1 VALLSG
7 PFFSKVASL
16 SKPFDQS
23 STQPPRVMG
32 FRDLVLFYVVTG
44 VSLRWIAA
52 AASIG
57 PGSLIVWIAAWL
69 LFYVPLALSV
79 IELSSR
85 YPAEGG
91 LYVWTKKAFGEGA
104 GFVAAWT
111 YWNSNLPYF
120 PAVLYFAASN
130 VLFLKP
136 GWQRYSHDPQFFV
149 IFSVVVLAIL
159 TLLNL
164 IGMNIAKWSYN
175 VGALAMWIPALM
187 VVVMGLVAWSRFGSA
202 TSFHG
207 AALLPGTHLRD
218 IIFWST
224 LIFAFGGCES
234 ASFLAGEIRNPR
246 RTIPRALL
254 IAGLTIS
261 FCYILGTFCVLLA
274 LPSSETSNLDGLV
287 QAIDRTAGRLGLQGV
302 TSTAAALI
310 AISNIGAAAAFLA
323 AAARLPFV
331 AGIDGFLPAV
341 FGRVHPRWRT
351 PYASVL
357 SQGIIGIVFV
367 FLGQAGTSVRGAY
380 DVLVSIGV
388 ITYMVPYLF
397 LFASL
402 IRLQKEPASGE
413 VIRVP
418 GGKPGAILLATAGF
432 ITATFAVFL
441 SLIPPPEEPHKVL
454 AILKVVGA
462 ASILIGLGL
471 VVYAAGKSKR
481 RQNLQ
486 QVADTAEE

>member
-1 VALLSG
+1 M
-7 PFFSKVASL
+7 PFHPKVASL
-16 SKPFDQS
+16 SKPTDGS
-23 STQPPRVMG
+23 SPQPLRVMG

-57 PGSLIVWIAAWL
+57 PSSLIIWIAAWL
-69 LFYVPLALSV
+69 FFYIPLALSV

-91 LYVWTKKAFGEGA
+91 LYVWTKKAFGEGP

-130 VLFLKP
+130 ALFLKP
-136 GWQRYSHDPQFFV
+136 SWQRFSHDPEFFV
-149 IFSVVVLAIL
+149 LFSVVVLAIL

-175 VGALAMWIPALM
+175 IGAISMWIPALM
-187 VVVMGLVAWSRFGSA
+187 VVVMGFVAWSRFGSA

-207 AALLPGTHLRD
+207 TALLPSTHLRD

-234 ASFLAGEIRNPR
+234 ASFLAGEIKNPR

-261 FCYILGTFCVLLA
+261 LCYILGTFCVLLA

-287 QAIDRTAGRLGLQGV
+287 QAIERTAVRLGLHGV

-341 FGRVHPRWRT
+341 FGRIHPRWHT

-357 SQGIIGIVFV
+357 AQGIIGIAFV
-367 FLGQAGTSVRGAY
+367 FLGQAGTTVRGAY

-388 ITYMVPYLF
+388 ITYLVPYLF
-397 LFASL
+397 LFAAL
-402 IRLQKEPASGE
+402 IRLQRAPAGSD

-418 GGKPGAILLATAGF
+418 GGKPAAILLATVGF
-432 ITATFAVFL
+432 STTTFAILL
-441 SLIPPPEEPHKVL
+441 SLIPAPEEPHKVL
-454 AILKVVGA
+454 VIVKVVGA
-462 ASILIGLGL
+462 ASILIGLGV
-471 VVYAAGKSKR
+471 VVYWVGKSKR
-481 RQNLQ
+481 PAIASDDQFS
-486 QVADTAEE
+486 

>member
-1 VALLSG
+1 
-7 PFFSKVASL
+7 
-16 SKPFDQS
+16 
-23 STQPPRVMG
+23 MG

-57 PGSLIVWIAAWL
+57 PSAILIWLGAWL
-69 LFYVPLALSV
+69 FFYVPLALSV

-91 LYVWTKKAFGEGA
+91 LYVWTKKAFGEGP
-104 GFVAAWT
+104 GFIAAWT

-130 VLFLKP
+130 VLFLRP
-136 GWQRYSHDPQFFV
+136 NWQRYSHSPQYFV
-149 IFSVVVLAIL
+149 IFSVSVLSAL
-159 TLLNL
+159 TFINL
-164 IGMNIAKWSYN
+164 VGMNIAKWSYN
-175 VGALAMWIPALM
+175 TGALSMWIPALM
-187 VVVMGLVAWSRFGSA
+187 VVGMGFIAWARFGSA

-207 AALLPGTHLRD
+207 SAMLPIPHLRQM
-218 IIFWST
+218 IFWST
-224 LIFAFGGCES
+224 LIFAFGGCET
-234 ASFLAGEIRNPR
+234 ASFLAGEIKNPR

-254 IAGLTIS
+254 IAGFTIA

-274 LPSSETSNLDGLV
+274 LPSAEATNLDGLV
-287 QAIDRTAGRLGLQGV
+287 QAIERTSERLGLHGV

-341 FGRVHPRWRT
+341 FGRVHPRWHT

-357 SQGIIGIVFV
+357 AQGLIGIAFV
-367 FLGQAGTSVRGAY
+367 FLGQAGTSVKGAY

-388 ITYMVPYLF
+388 ITYLVPYLF
-397 LFASL
+397 VFAAL
-402 IRLQKEPASGE
+402 VRVQGEPTGAD
-413 VIRVP
+413 VILVP
-418 GGKPGAILLATAGF
+418 GGKPAAISIAIVGFCTTMFAIL
-432 ITATFAVFL
+432 L
-441 SLIPPPEEPHKVL
+441 SLIPSPEEPHKILVTVKVL
-454 AILKVVGA
+454 GA
-462 ASILIGLGL
+462 ASVLIGLGL
-471 VVYAAGKSKR
+471 MVYWVGKSR
-481 RQNLQ
+481 RRPTQGFD
-486 QVADTAEE
+486 AGTIED

>member
-1 VALLSG
+1 
-7 PFFSKVASL
+7 
-16 SKPFDQS
+16 
-23 STQPPRVMG
+23 MG
-32 FRDLVLFYVVTG
+32 FRDSVLFYVVTG

-57 PGSLIVWIAAWL
+57 PSSLIIWIGAWL
-69 LFYVPLALSV
+69 FFYIPLALSV

-91 LYVWTKKAFGEGA
+91 LYVWTKKAFGEGP
-104 GFVAAWT
+104 GFIAAWT

-130 VLFLKP
+130 ALFLRP
-136 GWQRYSHDPQFFV
+136 DWQRYSHDPRFFV
-149 IFSVVVLAIL
+149 IFSVVVLLIL

-164 IGMNIAKWSYN
+164 IGMNVAKWSYN
-175 VGALAMWIPALM
+175 VGALSMWIPALM
-187 VVVMGLVAWSRFGSA
+187 VVVMGLIAWSRFGSA

-207 AALLPGTHLRD
+207 AALLPSTHLRD

-234 ASFLAGEIRNPR
+234 ASFLAGEIKDPR

-261 FCYILGTFCVLLA
+261 VCYILGTLCVLLA
-274 LPSSETSNLDGLV
+274 LPSGKISNLDGLV
-287 QAIDRTAGRLGLQGV
+287 QAIERTAMRLGVHGV

-341 FGRVHPRWRT
+341 FGRVHPRWHT

-357 SQGIIGIVFV
+357 AQGLIGILFV

-388 ITYMVPYLF
+388 ITYLAPYLF
-397 LFASL
+397 LFAAL
-402 IRLQKEPASGE
+402 IRVQKQPVGSG

-418 GGKPGAILLATAGF
+418 GGKPAAVLLATTGF
-432 ITATFAVFL
+432 ISTTFAIFL
-441 SLIPPPEEPHKVL
+441 SLITSPEEPHKILVVIKVL
-454 AILKVVGA
+454 SA
-462 ASILIGLGL
+462 AFALIGLGGI
-471 VVYAAGKSKR
+471 VYWVGKSKR
-481 RQNLQ
+481 ASERNNVLP
-486 QVADTAEE
+486 ASILRD

>member
-1 VALLSG
+1 
-7 PFFSKVASL
+7 
-16 SKPFDQS
+16 
-23 STQPPRVMG
+23 MG

-57 PGSLIVWIAAWL
+57 PSSILIWLGAWL
-69 LFYVPLALSV
+69 FFYVPLALSV

-91 LYVWTKKAFGEGA
+91 LYVWTKKAFGEGP
-104 GFVAAWT
+104 GFIAAWT

-130 VLFLKP
+130 VLFLRP
-136 GWQRYSHDPQFFV
+136 NWQRYSHSPQYFV
-149 IFSVVVLAIL
+149 IFSVSVLSAL
-159 TLLNL
+159 TFINL
-164 IGMNIAKWSYN
+164 VGMNIAKWSYN
-175 VGALAMWIPALM
+175 AGALSMWIPALM
-187 VVVMGLVAWSRFGSA
+187 VVGMGFIAWARFGSA

-207 AALLPGTHLRD
+207 SAMLPIPHLRQM
-218 IIFWST
+218 IFWST
-224 LIFAFGGCES
+224 LIFAFGGCET
-234 ASFLAGEIRNPR
+234 ASFLAGEIKNPR

-254 IAGLTIS
+254 VAGFTIA

-274 LPSSETSNLDGLV
+274 LPSAEATNLDGLV
-287 QAIDRTAGRLGLQGV
+287 QAIERTSERLGLHGM

-341 FGRVHPRWRT
+341 FGRVHPRWHT

-357 SQGIIGIVFV
+357 AQGLIGIAFV
-367 FLGQAGTSVRGAY
+367 FLGQAGTSVKGAY

-388 ITYMVPYLF
+388 ITYLVPYLF
-397 LFASL
+397 AFAAL
-402 IRLQKEPASGE
+402 VRVQGEPTGAD
-413 VIRVP
+413 VILVP
-418 GGKPGAILLATAGF
+418 GGKPAAISIAIVGFCTTMFAIL
-432 ITATFAVFL
+432 L
-441 SLIPPPEEPHKVL
+441 SLIPSPEEPHKILVTVKVL
-454 AILKVVGA
+454 GA
-462 ASILIGLGL
+462 ASVLIGLGM
-471 VVYAAGKSKR
+471 VVYWVGKSR
-481 RQNLQ
+481 RRPAQGFD
-486 QVADTAEE
+486 AGTIEE

>member
-1 VALLSG
+1 MIIPTDGDA
-7 PFFSKVASL
+7 P
-16 SKPFDQS
+16 KPL
-23 STQPPRVMG
+23 RVMG
-32 FRDLVLFYVVTG
+32 FRDLLLFYVVTG

-57 PGSLIVWIAAWL
+57 PSSLLIWIGAWL
-69 LFYVPLALSV
+69 FFYVPLALSV

-91 LYVWTKKAFGEGA
+91 LYVWTKKAFGEGP

-130 VLFLKP
+130 LLFLRP
-136 GWQRYSHDPQFFV
+136 EWQRYSHNPRYFV
-149 IFSVVVLAIL
+149 IFSVVVLALL

-175 VGALAMWIPALM
+175 IGALSMWIPALM
-187 VVVMGLVAWSRFGSA
+187 VVVMGFIAWARFGSA

-207 AALLPGTHLRD
+207 SALLPSTHLRD

-224 LIFAFGGCES
+224 LVFAFGGCES
-234 ASFLAGEIRNPR
+234 ASFLAGEIKNPR

-274 LPSSETSNLDGLV
+274 LPSAETSNLDGLV
-287 QAIDRTAGRLGLQGV
+287 QAIERTGMRLGLHGV
-302 TSTAAALI
+302 TPVAAALI
-310 AISNIGAAAAFLA
+310 ATSNIGAAAAFLA

-331 AGIDGFLPAV
+331 AGIDGYLPAA
-341 FGRVHPRWRT
+341 FGRIHPRWHT
-351 PYASVL
+351 PYTSVL
-357 SQGIIGIVFV
+357 AQGIIGILFV
-367 FLGQAGTSVRGAY
+367 FLGQVGTTVKGAY

-388 ITYMVPYLF
+388 ITYMVPYQF

-402 IRLQKEPASGE
+402 IHVQRQPAGAD

-418 GGKPGAILLATAGF
+418 GGKPAAMLVAVVGF
-432 ITATFAVFL
+432 CTTTFAIVL
-441 SLIPPPEEPHKVL
+441 SLIPAPEEPHKVL
-454 AILKVVGA
+454 VVLKVLGA
-462 ASILIGLGL
+462 ASVLIGLGL
-471 VVYAAGKSKR
+471 VVFWFGKSKR
-481 RQNLQ
+481 QRRREFNGSASE
-486 QVADTAEE
+486 ADS

>member
-1 VALLSG
+1 
-7 PFFSKVASL
+7 
-16 SKPFDQS
+16 
-23 STQPPRVMG
+23 MG

-57 PGSLIVWIAAWL
+57 PSSILIWLGAWL
-69 LFYVPLALSV
+69 FFYVPLALSV

-91 LYVWTKKAFGEGA
+91 LYVWTKKAFGEGP
-104 GFVAAWT
+104 GFIAAWT

-130 VLFLKP
+130 VLFLRP
-136 GWQRYSHDPQFFV
+136 NWQRYSHSPQYFV
-149 IFSVVVLAIL
+149 IFSVSVLSAL
-159 TLLNL
+159 TFINL
-164 IGMNIAKWSYN
+164 VGMNIAKWSYN
-175 VGALAMWIPALM
+175 TGALSMWIPALM
-187 VVVMGLVAWSRFGSA
+187 VVGMGFIAWARFGSA

-207 AALLPGTHLRD
+207 SAMLPIPHLRQM
-218 IIFWST
+218 IFWST
-224 LIFAFGGCES
+224 LIFAFGGCET
-234 ASFLAGEIRNPR
+234 ASFLAGEIKNPR

-254 IAGLTIS
+254 IAGFTIA

-274 LPSSETSNLDGLV
+274 LPSAETSNLDGLV
-287 QAIDRTAGRLGLQGV
+287 QAIERTSERLGLHGV

-341 FGRVHPRWRT
+341 FGRVHPRWHT

-357 SQGIIGIVFV
+357 AQGLIGIAFV
-367 FLGQAGTSVRGAY
+367 FLGQAGTSVKGAY

-388 ITYMVPYLF
+388 ITYLVPYLF
-397 LFASL
+397 VFAAL
-402 IRLQKEPASGE
+402 VRVQGEPTGAD
-413 VIRVP
+413 VILVP
-418 GGKPGAILLATAGF
+418 GGKPAAIAIAVVGFCTTMFAIL
-432 ITATFAVFL
+432 L
-441 SLIPPPEEPHKVL
+441 SLIPSPEEPHKILVTVKVL
-454 AILKVVGA
+454 GA
-462 ASILIGLGL
+462 ASVLIGLGM
-471 VVYAAGKSKR
+471 VVYWVGKSR
-481 RQNLQ
+481 RRPAQGFE
-486 QVADTAEE
+486 AGTIEE

>member
-1 VALLSG
+1 MPQQAAPNSQH
-7 PFFSKVASL
+7 PIRSI
-16 SKPFDQS
+16 
-23 STQPPRVMG
+23 G

-44 VSLRWIAA
+44 VSLRWIAT

-57 PGSLIVWIAAWL
+57 PSSLIIWIAAWL

-104 GFVAAWT
+104 GFLAAWM

-130 VLFLKP
+130 ALFLHPALEK
-136 GWQRYSHDPQFFV
+136 YSHSSSYFV
-149 IFSVVVLAIL
+149 LFSVVILAGLTIL
-159 TLLNL
+159 NI

-187 VVVMGLVAWSRFGSA
+187 VVVMGLVAWARFGSA
-202 TSFHG
+202 TSFHP
-207 AALLPGTHLRD
+207 AALVPSTHLRD

-224 LIFAFGGCES
+224 IVFAFGGCETG
-234 ASFLAGEIRNPR
+234 SFLAEEVKDPR
-246 RTIPRALL
+246 RNIPRALL
-254 IAGLTIS
+254 LAGTTITL
-261 FCYILGTFCVLLA
+261 CYLVGTFCVLLA
-274 LPSSETSNLDGLV
+274 LPSSQTSNLDGLV
-287 QAIDRTAGRLGLQGV
+287 QALAKTAGRLGLSGI
-302 TSTAAALI
+302 TPTAAALI

-331 AGIDGFLPAV
+331 AGIDGYLPRA
-341 FGRVHPRWRT
+341 FGKLHPRWGT
-351 PYASVL
+351 PYVSVL
-357 SQGIIGIVFV
+357 LQGMIGIAFV

-402 IRLQKEPASGE
+402 IRLQRDPATAD

-418 GGKPGAILLATAGF
+418 GGRRMAYAVACVGFTTTSVAIL
-432 ITATFAVFL
+432 L
-441 SLIPPPEEPHKVL
+441 SLIPPPEETRKL
-454 AILKVVGA
+454 LA
-462 ASILIGLGL
+462 ASKVIGSAALLVGVGL
-471 VVYAAGKSKR
+471 AVYWVGRGKI
-481 RQNLQ
+481 RQS
-486 QVADTAEE
+486 DESR

>member
-1 VALLSG
+1 
-7 PFFSKVASL
+7 
-16 SKPFDQS
+16 
-23 STQPPRVMG
+23 MG

-57 PGSLIVWIAAWL
+57 PSSILIWLGAWL
-69 LFYVPLALSV
+69 FFYVPLALSV

-91 LYVWTKKAFGEGA
+91 LYVWTKTAFGEGP
-104 GFVAAWT
+104 GFIAAWT

-130 VLFLKP
+130 VLFLRP
-136 GWQRYSHDPQFFV
+136 NWQRYSHSPQYFV
-149 IFSVVVLAIL
+149 IFSVAVLSAL
-159 TLLNL
+159 TFINL
-164 IGMNIAKWSYN
+164 VGMNIAKWSYN
-175 VGALAMWIPALM
+175 TGALSMWIPALM
-187 VVVMGLVAWSRFGSA
+187 VVGMGFMAWARFGSA

-207 AALLPGTHLRD
+207 SAMLPIPHLRQM
-218 IIFWST
+218 IFWST
-224 LIFAFGGCES
+224 LIFAFGGCET
-234 ASFLAGEIRNPR
+234 ASFLAGEIKNPR

-254 IAGLTIS
+254 IAGFTIA

-274 LPSSETSNLDGLV
+274 LPSAEASNLDGLV
-287 QAIDRTAGRLGLQGV
+287 QAIERTSERLGLHGV

-341 FGRVHPRWRT
+341 FGRVHPRWHT

-357 SQGIIGIVFV
+357 AQGLIGIAFV
-367 FLGQAGTSVRGAY
+367 FLGQAGTSVKGAY

-388 ITYMVPYLF
+388 ITYLVPYLF
-397 LFASL
+397 VFAAL
-402 IRLQKEPASGE
+402 VRVQGEPIGAH
-413 VIRVP
+413 VIHVP
-418 GGKPGAILLATAGF
+418 GGKPAAISIAIVGFCTTMFAIL
-432 ITATFAVFL
+432 L
-441 SLIPPPEEPHKVL
+441 SLIPSPEEPHKVL
-454 AILKVVGA
+454 VTVKVLGA
-462 ASILIGLGL
+462 ASVLIGLGM
-471 VVYAAGKSKR
+471 VVYWVGKSR
-481 RQNLQ
+481 RRPVQGFD
-486 QVADTAEE
+486 AGTIEE

>member
-1 VALLSG
+1 
-7 PFFSKVASL
+7 
-16 SKPFDQS
+16 
-23 STQPPRVMG
+23 MG

-57 PGSLIVWIAAWL
+57 PSSILIWLGAWL
-69 LFYVPLALSV
+69 FFYVPLALSV

-91 LYVWTKKAFGEGA
+91 LYVWTKKAFGEGP
-104 GFVAAWT
+104 GFIAAWT

-130 VLFLKP
+130 VLFLRP
-136 GWQRYSHDPQFFV
+136 NWQRYSHSPQYFV
-149 IFSVVVLAIL
+149 IFSVSVLLAL
-159 TLLNL
+159 TFINL
-164 IGMNIAKWSYN
+164 VGMNIAKWSYN
-175 VGALAMWIPALM
+175 IGALSMWIPALM
-187 VVVMGLVAWSRFGSA
+187 VVGMGFIAWARFGSA

-207 AALLPGTHLRD
+207 SAMLPIPHLRQM
-218 IIFWST
+218 IFWST
-224 LIFAFGGCES
+224 LIFAFGGCET
-234 ASFLAGEIRNPR
+234 ASFLAGEIKNPR

-254 IAGLTIS
+254 IAGFTIA

-274 LPSSETSNLDGLV
+274 LPSAEATNLDGLV
-287 QAIDRTAGRLGLQGV
+287 QAIERTSERLGLHGV

-341 FGRVHPRWRT
+341 FGRVHPRWHT

-357 SQGIIGIVFV
+357 AQGLIGIAFV
-367 FLGQAGTSVRGAY
+367 FLGQAGTSVKGAY

-388 ITYMVPYLF
+388 ITYLVPYLF
-397 LFASL
+397 VFAAL
-402 IRLQKEPASGE
+402 VRVQGEPAGAD
-413 VIRVP
+413 VILVP
-418 GGKPGAILLATAGF
+418 GGKPAAIAIAIVGFCTTMFAIL
-432 ITATFAVFL
+432 L
-441 SLIPPPEEPHKVL
+441 SLIPSPEEPHKILVTVKVL
-454 AILKVVGA
+454 GA
-462 ASILIGLGL
+462 ASVLIGLGM
-471 VVYAAGKSKR
+471 VVYWVGKSR
-481 RQNLQ
+481 RRPTQGFD
-486 QVADTAEE
+486 AGTIED

>member
-1 VALLSG
+1 
-7 PFFSKVASL
+7 
-16 SKPFDQS
+16 
-23 STQPPRVMG
+23 MG

-57 PGSLIVWIAAWL
+57 PSSILIWLGAWL
-69 LFYVPLALSV
+69 FFYVPLALSV

-91 LYVWTKKAFGEGA
+91 LYVWTKKAFGEGP
-104 GFVAAWT
+104 GFIAAWT

-130 VLFLKP
+130 VLFLRP
-136 GWQRYSHDPQFFV
+136 NWQRYSHSPQYFV
-149 IFSVVVLAIL
+149 IFSVSVLSAL
-159 TLLNL
+159 TFINL
-164 IGMNIAKWSYN
+164 VGMNIAKWSYN
-175 VGALAMWIPALM
+175 TGALSMWIPALM
-187 VVVMGLVAWSRFGSA
+187 VVGMGFIAWARFGSA

-207 AALLPGTHLRD
+207 SAMLPIAHLRQM
-218 IIFWST
+218 IFWST
-224 LIFAFGGCES
+224 LIFAFGGCET
-234 ASFLAGEIRNPR
+234 ASFLAGEIKNPR

-254 IAGLTIS
+254 IAGFTIA

-274 LPSSETSNLDGLV
+274 LPSAEATNLDGLV
-287 QAIDRTAGRLGLQGV
+287 QAIERTSERLGLHGV

-341 FGRVHPRWRT
+341 FGRVHPRWHT

-357 SQGIIGIVFV
+357 AQGLIGIAFV
-367 FLGQAGTSVRGAY
+367 FFGQAGTSVKGAY

-388 ITYMVPYLF
+388 ITYLVPYLF
-397 LFASL
+397 VFAAL
-402 IRLQKEPASGE
+402 VRVQGEPTGAD
-413 VIRVP
+413 VILVP
-418 GGKPGAILLATAGF
+418 GGKPAAISIAIVGFCTTMFAIL
-432 ITATFAVFL
+432 L
-441 SLIPPPEEPHKVL
+441 SLIPSPEEPHKILVTVKVL
-454 AILKVVGA
+454 GA
-462 ASILIGLGL
+462 ASVLLGLGM
-471 VVYAAGKSKR
+471 VVYWVGKSR
-481 RQNLQ
+481 RRPTQGFD
-486 QVADTAEE
+486 AGTIED

>member
-1 VALLSG
+1 
-7 PFFSKVASL
+7 
-16 SKPFDQS
+16 
-23 STQPPRVMG
+23 MG

-44 VSLRWIAA
+44 VSLRWIAS

-57 PGSLIVWIAAWL
+57 PSSLIIWIGAWL
-69 LFYVPLALSV
+69 FFYVPLALSV

-104 GFVAAWT
+104 GFIAAWT

-130 VLFLKP
+130 VLFLRP
-136 GWQRYSHDPQFFV
+136 SWQQYSHNPQYFV
-149 IFSVVVLAIL
+149 VFSVLMLAAL

-164 IGMNIAKWSYN
+164 IGLNIAKWSYN

-187 VVVMGLVAWSRFGSA
+187 IVVMGVIAWARFGSA

-207 AALLPGTHLRD
+207 LALLPSTHLRD

-224 LIFAFGGCES
+224 LVFAFGGCETG
-234 ASFLAGEIRNPR
+234 SFLAGEIKDPR

-261 FCYILGTFCVLLA
+261 LCYMLGTFCVLLA
-274 LPSSETSNLDGLV
+274 LPSGEISNLDGLV
-287 QAIDRTAGRLGLQGV
+287 QAIARTAGRIGLPGIS
-302 TSTAAALI
+302 STAAVLI

-341 FGRVHPRWRT
+341 FGRVHPRWHT

-357 SQGIIGIVFV
+357 SQGLIGIVFV
-367 FLGQAGTSVRGAY
+367 FLGQAGTSVKGAY
-380 DVLVSIGV
+380 DALVSIGV
-388 ITYMVPYLF
+388 ITYLVPYLF

-402 IRLQKEPASGE
+402 VRVQQDAAAPD
-413 VIRVP
+413 VMRVP
-418 GGKPGAILLATAGF
+418 GGRPVAILLATVGF
-432 ITATFAVFL
+432 STTAFAILL
-441 SLIPPPEEPHKVL
+441 SLIPSPEEPHKFLVITKVL
-454 AILKVVGA
+454 GS
-462 ASILIGLGL
+462 ASLLIGIGL
-471 VVYAAGKSKR
+471 VVYWIGKSKR
-481 RQNLQ
+481 GAARESAAPANY
-486 QVADTAEE
+486 D

>member
-1 VALLSG
+1 
-7 PFFSKVASL
+7 
-16 SKPFDQS
+16 
-23 STQPPRVMG
+23 MG

-57 PGSLIVWIAAWL
+57 PSSILIWLGAWL
-69 LFYVPLALSV
+69 FFYVPLALSV

-91 LYVWTKKAFGEGA
+91 LYVWTKKAFGEGP

-130 VLFLKP
+130 VLFLRP
-136 GWQRYSHDPQFFV
+136 DWQRYSHSPQYFV
-149 IFSVVVLAIL
+149 IFSVSVLSAL
-159 TLLNL
+159 TLINL
-164 IGMNIAKWSYN
+164 VGMNIAKWSYN
-175 VGALAMWIPALM
+175 TGALSMWITALM
-187 VVVMGLVAWSRFGSA
+187 VVGMGFIAWTRFGSA

-207 AALLPGTHLRD
+207 SAMLPIPHLRQM
-218 IIFWST
+218 IFWST
-224 LIFAFGGCES
+224 LIFAFGGCET
-234 ASFLAGEIRNPR
+234 ASFLAGEIKNPR

-254 IAGLTIS
+254 IAGFTIA

-274 LPSSETSNLDGLV
+274 LPSAEASNLDGLV
-287 QAIDRTAGRLGLQGV
+287 QAIERTSERLGLHGV

-341 FGRVHPRWRT
+341 FGRVHPRWHT

-357 SQGIIGIVFV
+357 AQGLIGIAFV
-367 FLGQAGTSVRGAY
+367 FLGQAGTSVKGAY

-388 ITYMVPYLF
+388 ITYLVPYLF
-397 LFASL
+397 VFAAL
-402 IRLQKEPASGE
+402 VRVQGEPTGAD
-413 VIRVP
+413 VIHVP
-418 GGKPGAILLATAGF
+418 GGKAAAISIAIVGFGTTMFAIL
-432 ITATFAVFL
+432 L
-441 SLIPPPEEPHKVL
+441 SLIPSPEEPHKILVTVKVL
-454 AILKVVGA
+454 GA
-462 ASILIGLGL
+462 ASVLIGLGM
-471 VVYAAGKSKR
+471 VVYWVGKSR
-481 RQNLQ
+481 RRPAQGFE
-486 QVADTAEE
+486 AGTIEE

>member
-1 VALLSG
+1 
-7 PFFSKVASL
+7 
-16 SKPFDQS
+16 
-23 STQPPRVMG
+23 MG

-57 PGSLIVWIAAWL
+57 PSSILIWLGAWL
-69 LFYVPLALSV
+69 FFYVPLALSV

-91 LYVWTKKAFGEGA
+91 LYVWTKKAFGEGP
-104 GFVAAWT
+104 GFIAAWT

-130 VLFLKP
+130 VLFLRP
-136 GWQRYSHDPQFFV
+136 NWQRYSHSPQYFV
-149 IFSVVVLAIL
+149 IFSVSVLAAL
-159 TLLNL
+159 TFINL
-164 IGMNIAKWSYN
+164 VGVNIAKWSYN
-175 VGALAMWIPALM
+175 TGALSMWLTALM
-187 VVVMGLVAWSRFGSA
+187 VVGMGFIAWTRFGSA

-207 AALLPGTHLRD
+207 SAMLPIPHLRQM
-218 IIFWST
+218 IFWST
-224 LIFAFGGCES
+224 LIFAFGGCET
-234 ASFLAGEIRNPR
+234 ASFLAGEIKNPR

-254 IAGLTIS
+254 IAGFTIA

-274 LPSSETSNLDGLV
+274 LPSAEASNLDGLV
-287 QAIDRTAGRLGLQGV
+287 QAIERTSERLGLHGV

-341 FGRVHPRWRT
+341 FGRVHPRWHT

-357 SQGIIGIVFV
+357 AQGLIGIAFV
-367 FLGQAGTSVRGAY
+367 FLGQAGTSVKGAY

-388 ITYMVPYLF
+388 ITYLVPYLF
-397 LFASL
+397 VFAAL
-402 IRLQKEPASGE
+402 VRVQGE
-413 VIRVP
+413 STGADVIHVP
-418 GGKPGAILLATAGF
+418 GGKAAAISIAIVGFCTTMFAIL
-432 ITATFAVFL
+432 L
-441 SLIPPPEEPHKVL
+441 SLIPSPEEPHKILVTVKVL
-454 AILKVVGA
+454 GA
-462 ASILIGLGL
+462 ASMLIGLGM
-471 VVYAAGKSKR
+471 VVYWVGKSR
-481 RQNLQ
+481 RRPAQGFDAGTL
-486 QVADTAEE
+486 EE

>member
-1 VALLSG
+1 MPEQAA
-7 PFFSKVASL
+7 PN
-16 SKPFDQS
+16 
-23 STQPPRVMG
+23 TQHPTRSIG
-32 FRDLVLFYVVTG
+32 FRDLVLLYVVTG
-44 VSLRWIAA
+44 VSLRWIAT

-57 PGSLIVWIAAWL
+57 PSSLVIWIAAWL

-91 LYVWTKKAFGEGA
+91 LYVWTKKAFGEGP
-104 GFVAAWT
+104 GFLAAWM

-130 VLFLKP
+130 ALFLHPALAK
-136 GWQRYSHDPQFFV
+136 YSHSSSYFV
-149 IFSVVVLAIL
+149 LFSVVILAGLTIL
-159 TLLNL
+159 N
-164 IGMNIAKWSYN
+164 IVGMNIAKWSFN

-187 VVVMGLVAWSRFGSA
+187 VVVMGLVAWARFGSA
-202 TSFHG
+202 TSFHP
-207 AALLPGTHLRD
+207 AAFVPSMHLRD

-224 LIFAFGGCES
+224 IVFAFGGCETG
-234 ASFLAGEIRNPR
+234 SFLAEEVKNPR
-246 RTIPRALL
+246 RNIPRALL
-254 IAGLTIS
+254 LAGTTITL
-261 FCYILGTFCVLLA
+261 CYLLGTFCVLLA

-287 QAIDRTAGRLGLQGV
+287 QALAKTAGRLGLAGI
-302 TSTAAALI
+302 TPTAAALI

-331 AGIDGFLPAV
+331 AGIDGYLPRA
-341 FGRVHPRWRT
+341 FGKLHPRWGT
-351 PYASVL
+351 PYVSVL
-357 SQGIIGIVFV
+357 LQGLIGIAFV

-402 IRLQKEPASGE
+402 IRLQRDPATAD

-418 GGKPGAILLATAGF
+418 GGRRVAYAVACVGLTTTSVAILL
-432 ITATFAVFL
+432 
-441 SLIPPPEEPHKVL
+441 SLVPPPEETRKFL
-454 AILKVVGA
+454 A
-462 ASILIGLGL
+462 ASKVIGSAVLLAGVGL
-471 VVYAAGKSKR
+471 AVYWAGRGKIRDSDR
-481 RQNLQ
+481 SR
-486 QVADTAEE
+486 

>member
-1 VALLSG
+1 
-7 PFFSKVASL
+7 
-16 SKPFDQS
+16 
-23 STQPPRVMG
+23 MG
-32 FRDLVLFYVVTG
+32 FRDLVFFYVVTG

-57 PGSLIVWIAAWL
+57 PGSILIWIGAWL

-91 LYVWTKKAFGEGA
+91 LYVWTKKAFGEGPS
-104 GFVAAWT
+104 FIAAWT

-130 VLFLKP
+130 ILFLRP
-136 GWQRYSHDPQFFV
+136 GWQRYSHSPQYFV
-149 IFSVVVLAIL
+149 IFSVAVLTAL
-159 TLLNL
+159 TVINL
-164 IGMNIAKWSYN
+164 VDMNVAKWSYN
-175 VGALAMWIPALM
+175 IGALAMWISALM
-187 VVVMGLVAWSRFGSA
+187 VVVLGFIAWARFGSA
-202 TSFHG
+202 TSFYG
-207 AALLPGTHLRD
+207 AAMLPRAHLRE

-224 LIFAFGGCES
+224 LIFALGGCES
-234 ASFLAGEIRNPR
+234 ASFLAGEIKNPR

-254 IAGLTIS
+254 IAGSTIA
-261 FCYILGTFCVLLA
+261 FCYMLGTFCVLLA
-274 LPSSETSNLDGLV
+274 LPSNETSNLDGLV
-287 QAIDRTAGRLGLQGV
+287 QAIERTALRLGLHGV
-302 TSTAAALI
+302 TPTAAALI

-341 FGRVHPRWRT
+341 FGRVHPRWHT

-357 SQGIIGIVFV
+357 AQGLIGIAFV

-388 ITYMVPYLF
+388 ITYLVPYLF

-402 IRLQKEPASGE
+402 IRLQREPAGAE
-413 VIRVP
+413 VLTVP
-418 GGKPGAILLATAGF
+418 GGKPAAISIAIVGSCTTTFAIL
-432 ITATFAVFL
+432 L
-441 SLIPPPEEPHKVL
+441 SLIPAPEEPHKVL
-454 AILKVVGA
+454 VVVKVLGA
-462 ASILIGLGL
+462 SAVLIGLGM
-471 VVYAAGKSKR
+471 VVYVIGKSR
-481 RQNLQ
+481 RRSAIASDDQYS
-486 QVADTAEE
+486 

>member
-1 VALLSG
+1 
-7 PFFSKVASL
+7 
-16 SKPFDQS
+16 
-23 STQPPRVMG
+23 MG

-57 PGSLIVWIAAWL
+57 PSSILIWLGAWL
-69 LFYVPLALSV
+69 FFYVPLALSV

-91 LYVWTKKAFGEGA
+91 LYVWTKTAFGEGP
-104 GFVAAWT
+104 GFIAAWT

-130 VLFLKP
+130 VLFLRP
-136 GWQRYSHDPQFFV
+136 NWQRYSHSPQYFV
-149 IFSVVVLAIL
+149 IFSVAVLSAL
-159 TLLNL
+159 TFINL
-164 IGMNIAKWSYN
+164 VGMNIAKWSYN
-175 VGALAMWIPALM
+175 TGALSMWIPALM
-187 VVVMGLVAWSRFGSA
+187 VVGMGFMAWARFGSA

-207 AALLPGTHLRD
+207 SAMLPIPHLRQM
-218 IIFWST
+218 IFWST
-224 LIFAFGGCES
+224 LIFAFGGCET
-234 ASFLAGEIRNPR
+234 ASFLAGEIKNPR

-254 IAGLTIS
+254 IAGFTIA

-274 LPSSETSNLDGLV
+274 LPSAEASNLDGLV
-287 QAIDRTAGRLGLQGV
+287 QAIERTSERLGLHGV

-341 FGRVHPRWRT
+341 FGRVHPRWHT

-357 SQGIIGIVFV
+357 AQGLIGIAFV
-367 FLGQAGTSVRGAY
+367 FLGQAGTSVKGAY

-388 ITYMVPYLF
+388 ITYLVPYLF
-397 LFASL
+397 VFAAL
-402 IRLQKEPASGE
+402 VRVQGEPIGAD
-413 VIRVP
+413 VIHVP
-418 GGKPGAILLATAGF
+418 GGKPAAISIAIVGFCTTMFAIL
-432 ITATFAVFL
+432 L
-441 SLIPPPEEPHKVL
+441 SLIPSPEEPHKVL
-454 AILKVVGA
+454 VTVKVLGA
-462 ASILIGLGL
+462 ASVLIGLGM
-471 VVYAAGKSKR
+471 VVYWVGKSR
-481 RQNLQ
+481 RRPAQGFD
-486 QVADTAEE
+486 AGTIEE

>member
-1 VALLSG
+1 
-7 PFFSKVASL
+7 
-16 SKPFDQS
+16 
-23 STQPPRVMG
+23 MG

-57 PGSLIVWIAAWL
+57 PSSILIWLGAWL
-69 LFYVPLALSV
+69 FFYVPLALSV

-91 LYVWTKKAFGEGA
+91 LYVWTKKAFGEGP
-104 GFVAAWT
+104 GFIAAWT

-130 VLFLKP
+130 VLFLRP
-136 GWQRYSHDPQFFV
+136 NWQRYSHSPQYFV
-149 IFSVVVLAIL
+149 IFSVSVLSAL
-159 TLLNL
+159 TFINL
-164 IGMNIAKWSYN
+164 VGMNIAKWSYN
-175 VGALAMWIPALM
+175 TGALSMWIPALM
-187 VVVMGLVAWSRFGSA
+187 VVGMGFIAWARFGSA

-207 AALLPGTHLRD
+207 SAMLPIPHLRQM
-218 IIFWST
+218 IFWST
-224 LIFAFGGCES
+224 LIFAFGGCET
-234 ASFLAGEIRNPR
+234 ASFLAGEIKNPR

-254 IAGLTIS
+254 IAGFTIA

-274 LPSSETSNLDGLV
+274 LPSAEASNLDGLV
-287 QAIDRTAGRLGLQGV
+287 QAIERTSERLGLHGV

-341 FGRVHPRWRT
+341 FGRVHPRWHT

-357 SQGIIGIVFV
+357 AQGLIGIAFV
-367 FLGQAGTSVRGAY
+367 FLGQAGTSVKGAY

-388 ITYMVPYLF
+388 ITYLVPYLF
-397 LFASL
+397 VFAAL
-402 IRLQKEPASGE
+402 VRVQGEPTGAD
-413 VIRVP
+413 VILVP
-418 GGKPGAILLATAGF
+418 GGKPAAIAIAIVGFCTTMFAIL
-432 ITATFAVFL
+432 L
-441 SLIPPPEEPHKVL
+441 SLIPSPEEPHKILVTVKVL
-454 AILKVVGA
+454 GA
-462 ASILIGLGL
+462 ASVLIGLGM
-471 VVYAAGKSKR
+471 VVYWVGKSR
-481 RQNLQ
+481 RRPAQGFD
-486 QVADTAEE
+486 AGTIEE

>member
-1 VALLSG
+1 
-7 PFFSKVASL
+7 
-16 SKPFDQS
+16 
-23 STQPPRVMG
+23 MG

-57 PGSLIVWIAAWL
+57 PSSILIWLGAWL
-69 LFYVPLALSV
+69 FFYVPLALSV

-91 LYVWTKKAFGEGA
+91 LYVWTKKAFGEGP
-104 GFVAAWT
+104 GFIAAWT

-130 VLFLKP
+130 VLFLRP
-136 GWQRYSHDPQFFV
+136 NWQRYSHSPQYFV
-149 IFSVVVLAIL
+149 IFSVSVLSAL
-159 TLLNL
+159 TFINL
-164 IGMNIAKWSYN
+164 VGMNIAKWSYN
-175 VGALAMWIPALM
+175 TGALSMWIPALM
-187 VVVMGLVAWSRFGSA
+187 VVGMGFIAWARFGSA

-207 AALLPGTHLRD
+207 SAMLAIPHLRQM
-218 IIFWST
+218 IFWST
-224 LIFAFGGCES
+224 LIFAFGGCET
-234 ASFLAGEIRNPR
+234 ASFLAGEIKNPR

-254 IAGLTIS
+254 IAGFTIA

-274 LPSSETSNLDGLV
+274 LPSAEASNLDGLV
-287 QAIDRTAGRLGLQGV
+287 QAIERTSERLGLHGV

-341 FGRVHPRWRT
+341 FGRVHPRWHT

-357 SQGIIGIVFV
+357 AQGLIGIAFV
-367 FLGQAGTSVRGAY
+367 FLGQAGTSVKGAY

-388 ITYMVPYLF
+388 ITYLVPYLF
-397 LFASL
+397 VFAAL
-402 IRLQKEPASGE
+402 VRVQGEPTGAD
-413 VIRVP
+413 VILVP
-418 GGKPGAILLATAGF
+418 GGKPAAISIAIVGFCTTMFAIL
-432 ITATFAVFL
+432 L
-441 SLIPPPEEPHKVL
+441 SLIPSPEEPHKILVTVKVL
-454 AILKVVGA
+454 GA
-462 ASILIGLGL
+462 ASVLIGLGM
-471 VVYAAGKSKR
+471 VVYWVGKSR
-481 RQNLQ
+481 RRPAQGFD
-486 QVADTAEE
+486 AGTIEE

>member
-1 VALLSG
+1 LAHSTDASAL
-7 PFFSKVASL
+7 
-16 SKPFDQS
+16 
-23 STQPPRVMG
+23 QPLRVMG
-32 FRDLVLFYVVTG
+32 FRDLLLFYVVTG

-57 PGSLIVWIAAWL
+57 PGSLLVWIGAWL
-69 LFYVPLALSV
+69 FFYVPLALSV

-91 LYVWTKKAFGEGA
+91 LYIWTKQAFGEGP

-130 VLFLKP
+130 ILFLRP
-136 GWQRYSHDPQFFV
+136 EWQQYSHNPRYFV
-149 IFSVVVLAIL
+149 TFSVGILAIL

-164 IGMNIAKWSYN
+164 IGMDIAKWSYN
-175 VGALAMWIPALM
+175 IGALSMWIPALM
-187 VVVMGLVAWSRFGSA
+187 VVVMGFIAWARFGSA

-207 AALLPGTHLRD
+207 TALLPATHVRD

-234 ASFLAGEIRNPR
+234 ASFLAGEIKNPR

-254 IAGLTIS
+254 LAGATIS

-274 LPSSETSNLDGLV
+274 LPNSETSNLDGLV
-287 QAIDRTAGRLGLQGV
+287 QAIDRTAVRLGVHGV

-331 AGIDGFLPAV
+331 AGMDGFLPPV
-341 FGRVHPRWRT
+341 FGRIHPRWHT

-357 SQGIIGIVFV
+357 AQGIIGILFV
-367 FLGQAGTSVRGAY
+367 FLGQAGTTVKGAY

-388 ITYMVPYLF
+388 ITYLVPYQF

-402 IRLQKEPASGE
+402 IRLQREPAGPE
-413 VIRVP
+413 VIHVP
-418 GGKPGAILLATAGF
+418 GRKPGAIVLATIGF
-432 ITATFAVFL
+432 CTVTFAILL
-441 SLIPPPEEPHKVL
+441 SLIPAPEEPQKALVV
-454 AILKVVGA
+454 LKVVGA
-462 ASILIGLGL
+462 ASVLIGLGA
-471 VVYAAGKSKR
+471 VVYWVGRST
-481 RQNLQ
+481 RQSQRQHL
-486 QVADTAEE
+486 VAEKTEN